1 MSHKIAAEAQK
12 KPFFF
17 RFYLIQPSAHTLHH
31 LRSRK
36 LERSNVWQHN
46 FTKHSHAIIS
56 FSPSHSLEII
66 YFIIGFWET
75 NRAITGF
82 SQVIYPSRCAL
93 LLRSNPADY
102 LLCRSGPP
110 WPGGALVY
118 RQLCFMTGIRIAGSW
133 LDLSCSGDSWP
144 RRREVHQLPFSH
156 GSYTSAMSEADCC
169 LSLWYRLEDCAG
181 GGARALQPINGGISF
196 SLNICFFDL
205 LRRLVR
211 VWFSFSESVKFGARR
226 SDLHLIC
233 VQMDGEKTFVFC
245 STRNN
250 QTCSWEACSTTC

>member
-1 MSHKIAAEAQK
+1 MSHKIAAVAQK

-17 RFYLIQPSAHTLHH
+17 LFYLIQPSAHTLHH

-181 GGARALQPINGGISF
+181 GGGPSTAANQWGHFVLLEHLLFWSSPTIGPGLVFVQRKRQIWSSEIWFTFDLRSDGWWE
-196 SLNICFFDL
+196 NICL
-205 LRRLVR
+205 L
-211 VWFSFSESVKFGARR
+211 FHQK
-226 SDLHLIC
+226 
-233 VQMDGEKTFVFC
+233 
-245 STRNN
+245 
-250 QTCSWEACSTTC
+250 